1 MSSINPD
8 IYCVNMKLRVV
19 FPSKSKYKA
28 PEIRK
33 IYLDKIPV
41 LLLDNQLIHK
51 EKEKLFRKVFDEL
64 IHKGDFSKY
73 KFIIDDL
80 EIVKF
85 LSKICYE
92 YSF

>member
-1 MSSINPD
+1 MT
-8 IYCVNMKLRVV
+8 LRVI
-19 FPSKSKYKA
+19 FPSKSKYK
-28 PEIRK
+28 PSEVRR

-41 LLLDNQLIHK
+41 LLLSKDLPHK
-51 EKEKLFRKVFDEL
+51 EKEKLYRKVFDEY

-73 KFIIDDL
+73 KFIIDNV

-92 YSF
+92 YTF

>member
-1 MSSINPD
+1 MTNPD
-8 IYCVNMKLRVV
+8 IYCVNMTLRVI

-28 PEIRK
+28 PEVRK
-33 IYLDKIPV
+33 IHLDKIPV
-41 LLLDNQLIHK
+41 LLLNKELPQK
-51 EKEKLFRKVFDEL
+51 EKDKLYIKVFDEY

-73 KFIIDDL
+73 KFVIDNM

-85 LSKICYE
+85 LSKICYK